1 MNVSSFDETLPHPPR
16 PAPRTNMSRF
26 ALWAWSPIISFQVG
40 LTAGYIF
47 LVWFGVSSLIA
58 APPSITSTTPDG
70 YAGFWALA
78 LMVGAAIAAFGSI
91 DRRPFFEGV
100 ERVGSSLVSLTVGSY
115 TAIVTWIAFG
125 QGDISRIA
133 GAAGFT
139 ALAVPLIIRTL
150 WLWSQLR
157 RNK

>member
-1 MNVSSFDETLPHPPR
+1 MNISFDET
-16 PAPRTNMSRF
+16 APKPTTRVPESNMSRF

-40 LTAGYIF
+40 LTAGYVA

-58 APPSITSTTPDG
+58 APPVFERTTPDG
-70 YAGFWALA
+70 YSWIWAIA
-78 LMVGAAIAAFGSI
+78 LLLGAATAAFGSI
-91 DRRPFFEGV
+91 DRRPFFENL
-100 ERVGSSLVSLTVGSY
+100 ERIGASAVSLTVGSY

-125 QGDISRIA
+125 EGDASRVA

-139 ALAVPLIIRTL
+139 ALAVPLIIRTM
-150 WLWSQLR
+150 WLWSQLF